1 MRVLTVTS
9 FSLACACSAALLVIP
24 WYASGETV
32 LEVSGLIV
40 LIPLAIP
47 VLAALLP
54 ILFPRR
60 AVRIGATAVLAGFAL
75 LGGFSIGLSY
85 APSAVLLMMVASRVD
100 RQARGD
106 R

>member
-1 MRVLTVTS
+1 MRVLTVTP
-9 FSLACACSAALLVIP
+9 FLLACACSAALLVIP

-32 LEVSGLIV
+32 LEVSGQIV

-75 LGGFSIGLSY
+75 LGSFSIGLFF
-85 APSAVLLMMVASRVD
+85 APSAVLMMVASRAD
-100 RQARGD
+100 RQARGH